1 MIEASYCQCC
11 RFLYLATAQ
20 AYGTAEGD
28 SSDVNTAL
36 HRLPVGPKS
45 VSTGRSFRTGGD
57 DVTHASPRR
66 EVEAQGPKM
75 RRTVPTIN
83 NTAESGAQSGAASE
97 RGSCIHAVP
106 SLSLSF
112 RAPAAVGH

>member
-1 MIEASYCQCC
+1 MEASYCQCC
-11 RFLYLATAQ
+11 RSLHLATAQ
-20 AYGTAEGD
+20 AYGTGEGD

-45 VSTGRSFRTGGD
+45 VSTGRSFRTGGDD

-83 NTAESGAQSGAASE
+83 NTAESGAASE

-112 RAPAAVGH
+112 RAPSGVGH